1 MSDST
6 KNIADIR
13 QEYLLAAL
21 DEATVGKDP
30 LAFFKKW
37 FDDAVSSEVG
47 EANAMTLATVDKEMQ
62 PHARIVLLK
71 GLEQDG
77 FVFYTNYDSDKGH
90 QIADNPRASIVFFWK
105 ELERQVRI
113 EGRLEKTSAVESDQY
128 FHSRPKGSQLGAW
141 SSPQSKKIISR
152 DILEEH
158 FNEFQQKY
166 PDNVPRPEHWGG
178 YRLMPHKIEFWQGR
192 GNRMHDRI
200 VFEKLGDIWDKY
212 RVAP

>member
-90 QIADNPRASIVFFWK
+90 QIADNSRASIVFFWK

-113 EGRLEKTSAVESDQY
+113 EGRLEKTSAAESDQY

-166 PDNVPRPEHWGG
+166 PDNVPRPEYWGG

>member
-71 GLEQDG
+71 GLEQGG

>member
-113 EGRLEKTSAVESDQY
+113 EGRLEKTSAAESDHY

-141 SSPQSKKIISR
+141 SSPQSKKIVSR

>member
-113 EGRLEKTSAVESDQY
+113 EGRLEKTSAAESDHY

-141 SSPQSKKIISR
+141 SSPQSKKILNR

>member
-47 EANAMTLATVDKEMQ
+47 EANAMTLATVDKERQ

-113 EGRLEKTSAVESDQY
+113 EGRLEKTSAAESDQY

-141 SSPQSKKIISR
+141 SSPQSKKIVSR